1 MYGRNRFFFIAA
13 CMALLSVAMLF
24 IAPVIS
30 KSLVHHSDCVSSAI
44 TTAMPE
50 HHGMAMSGMH
60 HDMAMPEHCEQN
72 LTMVYPM
79 MAGHAMSPMEEI
91 ACGYCHL
98 LIHLP
103 FVQFVLTIMLWLMLL
118 CVHLSLP
125 LQAIFSPIFRA
136 WAPQRARAP
145 PAAFLSA
152 N

>member
-1 MYGRNRFFFIAA
+1 
-13 CMALLSVAMLF
+13 MLF

-72 LTMVYPM
+72 LTMVHPM

-125 LQAIFSPIFRA
+125 LQAISHRFSAHRHLSVP
-136 WAPQRARAP
+136 APLLLLF
-145 PAAFLSA
+145 FLRINYSQKQT
-152 N
+152 

>member
-1 MYGRNRFFFIAA
+1 
-13 CMALLSVAMLF
+13 MALLSVAMLF
-24 IAPVIS
+24 VAPVIS
-30 KSLVHHSDCVSSAI
+30 KSLTHHSDFVNSAV
-44 TTAMPE
+44 TKAMPD
-50 HHGMAMSGMH
+50 HHDMAMSGMP
-60 HDMAMPEHCEQN
+60 HDNHMAMPEVCEQN
-72 LTMVYPM
+72 LTTIHPM

-91 ACGYCHL
+91 ACGYCQL

-103 FVQFVLTIMLWLMLL
+103 FVQFVLTVMLWLMLL

>member
-1 MYGRNRFFFIAA
+1 
-13 CMALLSVAMLF
+13 
-24 IAPVIS
+24 
-30 KSLVHHSDCVSSAI
+30 
-44 TTAMPE
+44 
-50 HHGMAMSGMH
+50 MAMSGMH

-118 CVHLSLP
+118 CVHLSLLYRP
-125 LQAIFSPIFRA
+125 FFSPIS
-136 WAPQRARAP
+136 APGHLSVPAP
-145 PAAFLSA
+145 LLLLFFLRINYSQKQT
-152 N
+152 

>member
-1 MYGRNRFFFIAA
+1 
-13 CMALLSVAMLF
+13 MALLSVAMLF

-50 HHGMAMSGMH
+50 HHGMAMPGMH

-72 LTMVYPM
+72 LTMVHPM

>member
-1 MYGRNRFFFIAA
+1 
-13 CMALLSVAMLF
+13 MALLSVAMLF

-72 LTMVYPM
+72 LTMVHPM

-136 WAPQRARAP
+136 WAPQRARALLLLF
-145 PAAFLSA
+145 FLRINYSQKQT
-152 N
+152 

>member
-1 MYGRNRFFFIAA
+1 
-13 CMALLSVAMLF
+13 
-24 IAPVIS
+24 
-30 KSLVHHSDCVSSAI
+30 
-44 TTAMPE
+44 
-50 HHGMAMSGMH
+50 
-60 HDMAMPEHCEQN
+60 MAMPEHCEQN
-72 LTMVYPM
+72 LTMVHPM

-136 WAPQRARAP
+136 WHLSVPAPLLLLF
-145 PAAFLSA
+145 FLRINYSQKQT
-152 N
+152 

>member
-1 MYGRNRFFFIAA
+1 
-13 CMALLSVAMLF
+13 
-24 IAPVIS
+24 
-30 KSLVHHSDCVSSAI
+30 
-44 TTAMPE
+44 
-50 HHGMAMSGMH
+50 
-60 HDMAMPEHCEQN
+60 MAMPEHCEQN
-72 LTMVYPM
+72 LTMVHPM

-145 PAAFLSA
+145 PAAFFLRINYSQNRRNLLA
-152 N
+152 VSGQASLLTPEKQ